1 MCLNL
6 FVYLE
11 LYQILRDAYAKLTQV
26 TEIFK
31 SYMKKV
37 VRASA
42 IIAAALSSALAEAMP
57 SSMNL
62 KR

>member
-1 MCLNL
+1 M
-6 FVYLE
+6 
-11 LYQILRDAYAKLTQV
+11 QILRDAYAKLAQV
-26 TEIFK
+26 TEIFMG
-31 SYMKKV
+31 YMKKV

-42 IIAAALSSALAEAMP
+42 IIAAALSSAIVEAMP